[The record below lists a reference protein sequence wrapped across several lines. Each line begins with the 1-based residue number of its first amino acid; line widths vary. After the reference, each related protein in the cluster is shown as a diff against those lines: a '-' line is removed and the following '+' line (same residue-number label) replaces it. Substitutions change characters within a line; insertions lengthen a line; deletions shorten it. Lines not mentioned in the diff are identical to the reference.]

1 MRCDEVMTT
10 TSPHGSSAARATAAN
25 GRPWWRSAVVYQIYP
40 RSFADSNGDGIGDL
54 TGITSKVDYL
64 AELGVDVVWLSPI
77 YPSPQDD
84 NGYDISNYQEIDPV
98 FGTLADFDE
107 LLAALH
113 DRGIKLVM
121 DLVVNHTSDEH
132 PWFIE
137 SRSSTDNPKRNWYWW
152 RGPREGMRAGDL
164 GAEPTNWQSFFSG
177 SAWEFDEESREYYLH
192 IFSRRQP
199 DLNWENSE
207 VRQAVYAMMR
217 WWLDRGIDGFRM
229 DVINMISK
237 DPALPDGLV
246 RSGLWGDGTPFFVG
260 GPRLHEYL
268 QEMHREVFADRDGQ
282 FLTVGEM
289 PFVTVEQARLFTDP
303 ARAELD
309 MVFQFEHVWLDRGA
323 SKWDVQ
329 PLRLRDLKA
338 TLGRWQAGLAEVGW
352 NSLYWNNHD
361 QPRSVSRFGD
371 DHNYRVLSAKLLATV
386 LHLHRGTPY
395 VYQGDEIGMTNAPF
409 ASIDDFDDIES
420 RNHYTAAVAA
430 GEDPDTVLGAMR
442 HMSRDN
448 ARTPMQWDDSP
459 NAGFTTG
466 TPWLP
471 VNPNYRQINVAEAV
485 DDPNSIFHYFRR
497 VIALRHT
504 DPVVAYGDFTMLI
517 PDDELVYAYTRALD
531 GVSLLVVA
539 NFSDTTVPADVPERG
554 AWAASELVLAN
565 YPVDAGADLEL
576 RPWECRVYRRMGAAP
591 AG

>member
-177 SAWEFDEESREYYLH
+177 SAWEFDEDSREYYLH

-554 AWAASELVLAN
+554 AWAASQLVLAN

>member
-591 AG
+591 GR

>member
-1 MRCDEVMTT
+1 MTT

-554 AWAASELVLAN
+554 AWAASQLVLAN

-576 RPWECRVYRRMGAAP
+576 RPWECRVYRRMVLRRP
-591 AG
+591 ASPARSD